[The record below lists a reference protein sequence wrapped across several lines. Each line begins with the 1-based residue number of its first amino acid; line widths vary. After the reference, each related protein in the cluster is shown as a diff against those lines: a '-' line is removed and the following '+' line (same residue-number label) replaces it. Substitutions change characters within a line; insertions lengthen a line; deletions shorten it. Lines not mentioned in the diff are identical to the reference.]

1 MSAPGGGER
10 QVPLAAGLALLS
22 YVPFEYVAKGTLLVC
37 AFLFIVDPFPPLSR
51 FVALLS
57 LLVVA
62 GLSRLHKE
70 YNTVEEHDGVRVDTT
85 TRESNDP
92 TKED

>member
-1 MSAPGGGER
+1 MSAHGGGR
-10 QVPLAAGLALLS
+10 HVPLAAGLALLS

-62 GLSRLHKE
+62 GLSRLHKDC
-70 YNTVEEHDGVRVDTT
+70 NSLEENDGVHVHTATHETDD
-85 TRESNDP
+85 S

>member
-1 MSAPGGGER
+1 MSAQGKPFT
-10 QVPLAAGLALLS
+10 LAAGLALLS
-22 YVPFEYVAKGTLLVC
+22 YVPFEYVAKGTLILC

-51 FVALLS
+51 FVAIIS

-70 YNTVEEHDGVRVDTT
+70 YASIEDENGVQIATDVS
-85 TRESNDP
+85 REKAGK
-92 TKED
+92 TE